1 MYIYLDNFFQ
11 FSTINSNNKMNY
23 NPSNYS
29 TTTTDPFP
37 ENDINSTPPFIFPF
51 PNSPHNMELEY
62 NYDDHQFLDL
72 FSLHESQSQSST
84 IIITNMPEN
93 SNNQGQ
99 EIHHQLPT
107 NFVATVKKK
116 KKDRHSKIETARGPR
131 DRRMRLS
138 LEVARKFFDL
148 QDLLGYDKASRTVE
162 WLLRSSNSAI
172 RDLSVDSNRRSTST
186 LVTVT
191 GAAATNSNTTAS
203 STMGEEEVVSNSSK
217 KPKPKAK
224 KKIRS
229 TVPRE
234 SRRESRREAR
244 ERARE
249 RTSQKR
255 RLSTETT
262 VPLRI
267 AEPLVQDL
275 SSVLGNSH
283 QNQQIGEF
291 ELCAWDAYNSSN

>member
-11 FSTINSNNKMNY
+11 FSTINFNNKMNY
-23 NPSNYS
+23 NNPTNYS
-29 TTTTDPFP
+29 STTDPFP

-51 PNSPHNMELEY
+51 PNSPHNMEYEY
-62 NYDDHQFLDL
+62 NYDDLQFLDL
-72 FSLHESQSQSST
+72 FSLHQSQSQSQSST
-84 IIITNMPEN
+84 IILTNMPEN

-99 EIHHQLPT
+99 EIHQQIPNST
-107 NFVATVKKK
+107 VATTTTTVKKK

-172 RDLSVDSNRRSTST
+172 RDLSVDSNRRSCST

-191 GAAATNSNTTAS
+191 GGAAATNSNTTAS

-234 SRRESRREAR
+234 SRRKAR

-262 VPLRI
+262 VPLTI
-267 AEPLVQDL
+267 AQDL

>member
-1 MYIYLDNFFQ
+1 
-11 FSTINSNNKMNY
+11 
-23 NPSNYS
+23 
-29 TTTTDPFP
+29 
-37 ENDINSTPPFIFPF
+37 
-51 PNSPHNMELEY
+51 MEYEY
-62 NYDDHQFLDL
+62 NYDDLQFLDL
-72 FSLHESQSQSST
+72 FSLHQSQSQSQSST
-84 IIITNMPEN
+84 IILTNMPEN

-99 EIHHQLPT
+99 EIHQQIPNST
-107 NFVATVKKK
+107 VATTTTTVKKK

-172 RDLSVDSNRRSTST
+172 RDLSVDSNRRSCST

-191 GAAATNSNTTAS
+191 GGAAATNSNTTAS

-234 SRRESRREAR
+234 SRRKAR

-262 VPLRI
+262 VPLTI
-267 AEPLVQDL
+267 AQDL

-283 QNQQIGEF
+283 Q
-291 ELCAWDAYNSSN
+291 